1 MAKNSGQNNITLS
14 KTALSAI
21 EALNKSNSEI
31 ASLTHNLDASDL
43 KDDQLTKDRIKELEA
58 TVRKTFSNLLG
69 KDNDISSDEINHL
82 LAIAS
87 TNGKQK
93 RENDI
98 EQKKRFD
105 EFKKVI
111 STQNNKFLTDM
122 VSTRKH
128 NKKQLYASYDLILS
142 IIPKMKLAVT
152 TWVNSIISPDDF
164 TKSVLNVINSN
175 TELSSEDTIFF
186 KKATASL
193 IERFSIESNLKQ
205 DIQDFL
211 IKGELFFNVISLN
224 EELQALL
231 KENVDHTTKP
241 DYKTITSKFLVT
253 QLNEDVNGNADKEL
267 EFLKEGKKLFTND
280 KLTSE
285 SFINEMN
292 FIIENGMVIGSS
304 KEFLSEDAKMENE
317 FTSNNYF
324 REKEAS
330 DKQVDKLKLSTDS
343 AMVKKLLPEN
353 IVKLEFNDKCFGY
366 VYVDSVVDE
375 NINGLANNMGNGQ
388 QNINITTNSPMGTVL
403 YSGKDTPANS
413 EGLGQMSGELG
424 AAMDAK
430 LQFIA
435 SAFANRLSV
444 DQNISLLKN
453 NEELKNA
460 IYNSLKVKRL
470 IKQDKLRVTFFKPS
484 EIIHIDRG
492 SSIFDNILFF
502 AKLYIASLITILMQN
517 IIRGG
522 DKRAYY
528 VDTGLENDIANTV
541 QQVIKDVKS
550 KDITGIH
557 NMDIFSILNI
567 VGETSDYY
575 FPTIDDTKPV
585 TIDTVAGLQNP
596 SLDNDFLNWL
606 SNNIFS
612 GMGLPSAYL
621 TEVENVDFAKTLSM
635 QNTRFIRDIVS
646 EQVILGKGYTTLV
659 QKIYYIEYTLNEKNT
674 SKKDKD
680 TEEEND
686 EETNLTDRL
695 AMINV
700 ADIKVSFPSPM
711 SLNMT
716 NLNDQISNLSS
727 FIDPIV
733 ETIDWGKS
741 DKEKAVAMLKGEMM
755 RQYIPNVDWNM
766 IDGIVSKIKK
776 DLNVTVIKNN
786 IGDKKDAT
794 DMADGAGID
803 TGTDDTSTDTGDGG
817 DLTDTTAPEE
827 PDLEG

>member
-1 MAKNSGQNNITLS
+1 MAKDSGQNNITLS

-164 TKSVLNVINSN
+164 TKSVLNVVNSN
-175 TELSSEDTIFF
+175 TELSSKDTIFF

-686 EETNLTDRL
+686 EETSLTDRL

>member
-1 MAKNSGQNNITLS
+1 MAKDSGQNNITLS

-164 TKSVLNVINSN
+164 TKSVLNVVNSN

-330 DKQVDKLKLSTDS
+330 DKQIDKLKLSTDS

-686 EETNLTDRL
+686 EESSLTDRL

>member
-1 MAKNSGQNNITLS
+1 MAKDSGQNNITLS

-31 ASLTHNLDASDL
+31 ASLTHNVDASDL

-98 EQKKRFD
+98 EQRKRFD

-484 EIIHIDRG
+484 EIVHIDRG

-686 EETNLTDRL
+686 EETSLTDRL

-794 DMADGAGID
+794 DMASGAGID